1 MCSDKRFPHVLVFL
15 AFLQLIITCP
25 GCSVKEN
32 RDLCPCVLELDASG
46 DRHAGD
52 SISLSLAG
60 ASAAAVG
67 FLLED
72 KMGER
77 WVSMVPRGKM
87 YLGAVWPADV
97 STVLRL
103 PPDKWLEIEPGR
115 ECPRVWMDCRALSTK
130 AEHVTVPLLLHKA
143 YCELTI
149 FIRDVS
155 GGDFPYRLEVR
166 GNVDGYLM
174 DGTPSEGEFMAPA
187 DYTDD
192 SGDSGAMEAHV
203 VLPRQ
208 IDNSLLL
215 DIISDDD
222 RRRTFAIGNYIEA
235 SGYDWESMDLKDITL
250 DIDYARTDITFR
262 IDAWE
267 RTVQFEVVI

>member
-60 ASAAAVG
+60 ASAAADG

-72 KMGER
+72 RMGER

-87 YLGAVWPADV
+87 YLGAFWPVDV

-103 PPDKWLEIEPGR
+103 PPDKWLEIKPGR
-115 ECPRVWMDCRALSTK
+115 ECPRVWMDCRVLSTK
-130 AEHVTVPLLLHKA
+130 AEHVTVPLMLHKS

-155 GGDFPYRLEVR
+155 GGDFP
-166 GNVDGYLM
+166 
-174 DGTPSEGEFMAPA
+174 
-187 DYTDD
+187 
-192 SGDSGAMEAHV
+192 
-203 VLPRQ
+203 
-208 IDNSLLL
+208 
-215 DIISDDD
+215 
-222 RRRTFAIGNYIEA
+222 
-235 SGYDWESMDLKDITL
+235 
-250 DIDYARTDITFR
+250 
-262 IDAWE
+262 
-267 RTVQFEVVI
+267 